1 MKNMKKN
8 PQKMQK
14 SQKTLHRLGFF
25 LQNRKKWKMEIFACH
40 NF

>member
-1 MKNMKKN
+1 MTQMKNMKEN

-25 LQNRKKWKMEIFACH
+25 TKSQKVEIFA
-40 NF
+40 FFVT